1 MKPLFAAALAAV
13 LALGALSTALW
24 WRADDDRDGER
35 RSARPT
41 RRTDARTQRDSALDS
56 MLAEL
61 VRTPVEPVAEDA
73 ELDDTEL
80 DNAGENVP
88 AKPRPA
94 PDSVASLVLRERE
107 SNLSRVELLE
117 GEFVRG
123 EWPAGGAKF
132 EAHQRVDEDGV
143 WSLDGPWRA
152 WYPDGTLEELGS
164 YRGDREHGEWLWWY
178 ANGAE
183 MARGAF
189 EDGERV
195 GVWTFW
201 HPNGVVIGEGPYV
214 AGLRSG
220 RWTFRFADGSPHSD
234 FSGLYEE
241 GERVGP

>member
-1 MKPLFAAALAAV
+1 MKPLFAAALVAV
-13 LALGALSTALW
+13 LALGALSAALW
-24 WRADDDRDGER
+24 WHAHDDRDGER

-41 RRTDARTQRDSALDS
+41 RRADAQTQRDSALDS

-61 VRTPVEPVAEDA
+61 VRTPVEPIADDA
-73 ELDDTEL
+73 ELDD
-80 DNAGENVP
+80 AGENVE

-94 PDSVASLVLRERE
+94 PDSVASLVLAERE
-107 SNLSRVELLE
+107 PNLSRVAYLQ
-117 GEFVRG
+117 GEFLRG

-132 EAHQRVDEDGV
+132 EAHQRRDEDGV
-143 WSLDGPWRA
+143 WTLEGPWRA
-152 WYPDGTLEELGS
+152 WYPNGTLEELGG

-201 HPNGVVIGEGPYV
+201 HPSGVVIGEGPYV

>member
-1 MKPLFAAALAAV
+1 MAVTASVAAHVRRAA
-13 LALGALSTALW
+13 
-24 WRADDDRDGER
+24 
-35 RSARPT
+35 PT
-41 RRTDARTQRDSALDS
+41 RRADAQTQRDSALDS

-61 VRTPVEPVAEDA
+61 VRTPVEPVADDA
-73 ELDDTEL
+73 ELDD
-80 DNAGENVP
+80 AGENVQ

-94 PDSVASLVLRERE
+94 PDSVASLVLREHE
-107 SNLSRVELLE
+107 PNLSRVAYLE
-117 GEFVRG
+117 GEFLRG
-123 EWPAGGAKF
+123 EWPAGGLKF
-132 EAHQRVDEDGV
+132 EAHQRLDADGV
-143 WSLDGPWRA
+143 WALEGPWRA
-152 WYPDGTLEELGS
+152 WYPNGTLEELGG

-201 HPNGVVIGEGPYV
+201 HPSGVVIGEGPYV

-220 RWTFRFADGSPHSD
+220 RWTFRFADGSPHSE